1 MEPMFGGTCGQVDGH
16 SDKWSSELVIEAEE
30 TMKQSKEAQGM
41 VGFQRGD
48 IRETCSVNTVTE
60 LEDGAAV
67 LLEGQL

>member
-1 MEPMFGGTCGQVDGH
+1 M
-16 SDKWSSELVIEAEE
+16 IEAEE

-48 IRETCSVNTVTE
+48 IRETRSVNAVTE